1 MSFAYVPWDFC
12 CSYAERSYANYVKDC
27 DFEIFTDTGLDSEM
41 ESSLTFL
48 LELLLQ
54 FAVLR
59 VAIFEACDRNLRAFQ
74 E

>member
-1 MSFAYVPWDFC
+1 
-12 CSYAERSYANYVKDC
+12 
-27 DFEIFTDTGLDSEM
+27 M